1 MIYQGTL
8 SKMQTEFSFP
18 IQYYLVFENSF
29 LNINQLIGKEIEI
42 AFQGYQCLNC
52 GKAKKIFRQGF
63 CYDCFMSSPAVG
75 DWIMKP
81 ELSTAHLD
89 IEDRDLAYEEEVQLT
104 QPQERK
110 FSIQAEV
117 RR

>member
-8 SKMQTEFSFP
+8 TKMQTEYGTP

-29 LNINQLIGKEIEI
+29 LHLNQLLGKELTLE
-42 AFQGYQCLNC
+42 FQGYQCLNC

-63 CYDCFMSSPAVG
+63 CYDCFMSSPVVG

-89 IEDRDLAYEEEVQLT
+89 IEYRDLAYKKLVQL
-104 QPQERK
+104 QPHG
-110 FSIQAEV
+110 FDLALAG
-117 RR
+117 